1 MGLDS
6 YFRIKTP
13 NNYEETT
20 FSDDIKL
27 SGGIMSTGSSDG
39 SFRGKVYNDLVEAAT
54 GVSLYQDEIDHITV
68 NLMSDDLQEFDFEE
82 WDASG
87 SNEWSIT
94 VKEFASLQKLFKEA
108 AEKDNCVLIGWW

>member
-20 FSDDIKL
+20 FSDDIEL
-27 SGGIMSTGSSDG
+27 CGGIMSTGSSDG

-68 NLMSDDLQEFDFEE
+68 NRMSDDLQEFDFLTWDTQGYNKWDIQLFE
-82 WDASG
+82 W
-87 SNEWSIT
+87 I
-94 VKEFASLQKLFKEA
+94 SLKKLFKEA
-108 AEKDNCVLIGWW
+108 AEKNDCVLIGWW